1 LSPIETILLQ
11 VTEELRK
18 VAGRLETVQDAVG
31 ELAFDVAS
39 PRSAPFRQLQGLDR
53 ATQEV
58 AAIAAFLE
66 SLSRDCA
73 AEWAVDPKR
82 ASLAV
87 SLHDLAATLSLGEP
101 AASPAGGDAEHE
113 YEIFD

>member
-1 LSPIETILLQ
+1 MSPIATILHQ

-18 VAGRLETVQDAVG
+18 VAGRLETVQDAVS
-31 ELAFDVAS
+31 ELALDAAS
-39 PRSAPFRQLQGLDR
+39 PRSAQFRQLQDLDR

-58 AAIAAFLE
+58 AAIGAFLE
-66 SLSRDCA
+66 SLSRDCP
-73 AEWAVDPKR
+73 AEWGADPKR

-87 SLHDLAATLSLGEP
+87 SLHDLAAALSLGAP
-101 AASPAGGDAEHE
+101 AEGPAGDAAEHE